1 MVMGEVLDLRDVF
14 KKSGRRTLQVETKY
28 GEVLQGKFIIVDFYS
43 GRQGTF
49 RKITDLQAY
58 QESCGLRGVLELTL
72 HAIDIRAWRI
82 ID

>member
-14 KKSGRRTLQVETKY
+14 EKSGRRTLQVETKY

-49 RKITDLQAY
+49 RKID
-58 QESCGLRGVLELTL
+58 
-72 HAIDIRAWRI
+72 
-82 ID
+82 